1 MDFTNV
7 NQQDICRVENLKE
20 KHMTANKEK
29 LFGQFPP
36 ISTTEWKDKVIAD
49 LKGADF
55 DKKLVWRTNEGFN
68 VQPMYRAENIVGL
81 KTTDSL
87 PGEYPYVRGTK
98 CDNEWLIRQDI
109 FVENPQEANR
119 KALDLLNKGITSLG
133 FQIGRDQITPES
145 LASLL
150 NGIDAEKVELNFI
163 SCIKNASKIGEELSS
178 YFKKQ
183 GIDLQK
189 VKGSICFDPFKRIL
203 KHGRDFPKY
212 ADMAEQVIN
221 SVSELPGYRVLMADA
236 FMLNN
241 AGSYITQELGF
252 ALAWGNEWLSV
263 LTDKGLTV
271 DKVANRIKF
280 NFGISSNYFMEM
292 AKFRAARMLWAKI
305 VSAYKPNCD
314 CASKIEM
321 HAQTSQFNMTI
332 YDAHVNLLRS
342 QTETMSA
349 ALAGVNSIT
358 VTPFDITYK
367 QPDEFS
373 ERIARNQQLLLKEES
388 HFNKIVDPAGG
399 SYYIETLTASIAEE
413 AWKLFLE
420 VEDAGGFYAALRS
433 GFVQNTVNAA
443 AESRRTAIAR
453 RKEILLGTNQY
464 PNIHET
470 ALDKIVAET
479 GHSCGCHHH
488 EECTPEMPAL
498 HTVRGASDFEAL
510 RLATEKS
517 GKRPKVF
524 MLTIGNLAM
533 RLARS
538 QFSGNFF
545 GCAGYEI
552 IDNLGFDTVQAGVEA
567 AIKAKADIVVLCS
580 SDEEYATLA
589 PEAYKLL
596 EGKAI
601 FVVAGAPE
609 SMEDLKAQGI
619 TRFINVRSNV
629 LETLKE
635 YNTLLSI

>member
-189 VKGSICFDPFKRIL
+189 VKGSIGFDPFKRIL

-292 AKFRAARMLWAKI
+292 AKFRAARMLWAQI